1 MSAHKHIQLLAISLI
16 MALTAPAL
24 AQDRHLARGLD
35 SMYKKG
41 VPGISRPHN
50 NVVKQ
55 LRTAAGGKI
64 RGPVYVVRYGTKAAQ
79 KLTSMMKGKG
89 FGMIYKGSA
98 WTGHNMA
105 WLGGKFTDAVP
116 GSKSFKDGS
125 KTRWHDF
132 RPLAERAQLVAAFD
146 VPGEPLKKAILS
158 AANMA
163 KAKKSCGADCAGYVR
178 DIGKAIS
185 DLTSGVAPNSGI
197 ARLGSH
203 LKTYLAP
210 TPLRNATLKE
220 ADAVILMT
228 PKNDWRKPEHESYN
242 INDWNGK
249 QQ

>member
-1 MSAHKHIQLLAISLI
+1 MHRIIIILGLIIICTSTASARE
-16 MALTAPAL
+16 PY
-24 AQDRHLARGLD
+24 LARNLE
-35 SMYKKG
+35 SMYKGKIS
-41 VPGISRPHN
+41 GISKPHP

-105 WLGGKFTDAVP
+105 WLGGKFTDSVP
-116 GSKSFKDGS
+116 GRYAFSNGD

-146 VPGEPLKKAILS
+146 IGSGPLNKAIAHAS
-158 AANMA
+158 KMA
-163 KAKKSCGADCAGYVR
+163 RDKKVCGADCAGYVK
-178 DIGKAIS
+178 DIGKATADFAAKES
-185 DLTSGVAPNSGI
+185 PNSGI
-197 ARLGSH
+197 ARLGTH
-203 LKTYLAP
+203 LKRYLAP

-228 PKNDWRKPEHESYN
+228 PKHDWRKPEHESYN

-249 QQ
+249 K